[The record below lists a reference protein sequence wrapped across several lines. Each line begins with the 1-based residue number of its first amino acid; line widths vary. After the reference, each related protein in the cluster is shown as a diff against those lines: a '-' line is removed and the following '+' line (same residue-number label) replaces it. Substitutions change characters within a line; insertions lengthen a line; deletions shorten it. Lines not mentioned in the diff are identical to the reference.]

1 MRRMYCVYVAITYV
15 LVIIE
20 SKSLWK
26 LRRYIKTRN
35 KLSNTNEIRSVEAE
49 AEEHVWVS
57 EKYSK
62 NWQHP
67 HIVLFL
73 SRIESTM
80 KTKLNA

>member
-1 MRRMYCVYVAITYV
+1 MYCVYVAITYV

-35 KLSNTNEIRSVEAE
+35 KLSNTNEIWSVEAEAE